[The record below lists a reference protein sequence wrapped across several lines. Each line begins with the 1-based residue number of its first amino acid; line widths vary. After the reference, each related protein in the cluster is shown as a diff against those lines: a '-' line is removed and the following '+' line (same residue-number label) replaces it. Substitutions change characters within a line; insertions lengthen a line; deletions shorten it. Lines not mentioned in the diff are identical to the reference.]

1 MDRLAD
7 VIVKKRRLIFWI
19 FVLLTVLSACFIPEV
34 DINYNLAKYLPSE
47 MRTSKALEIMEKEFS
62 LTGSARVMVE
72 DISLPEAVA
81 IKQRLAGVDG
91 VKSVIWLDDVADI
104 HKPLEYLDSKTVESY
119 YKDGAALFMVEF
131 DEGDYSLNTGKAVS
145 DIQAIIGE
153 KGAVGG
159 SAVTTKFMR
168 ESTIRE
174 VVSAAIIA
182 APIIF
187 IILLLTSHSWFEPF
201 IYVVVMG
208 VSVVINMGTN
218 VVFGSISFITQASA
232 ALLQFAISMDYAI
245 FLLHRYREEKARGVE
260 PETAMK
266 KAIISSFSSIGASC
280 LTTVAGFV
288 ALMFMRYKI
297 GFDMGAVLSKGVL
310 ISLLTVIFLLPGITL
325 FTDGLLERTQHKPL
339 LPSLS
344 KLGSGIVRYG
354 AVAIV
359 LLAIIIVPAYRAQAS
374 NAFLYGENAMIS
386 VEDSEF
392 GKKVERIDERFGIY
406 NPLVLLV
413 PRGSIPDEISLA
425 DALMEK
431 DYVSSVQTIVTLADP
446 AIPREILPEA
456 LLENF
461 TSPNYT
467 RMIIN
472 LDLPVESAATL
483 RAVEEIGRM
492 SYGHYGDAYFFLG
505 SSSSVSDVKQVVD
518 RDYSTVS
525 LISICAVGL
534 IILLTF
540 RSLTIPV
547 LLVLVIETS
556 IWMNMAVPYF
566 MDENLSFIGYL
577 VVSAI
582 QLGATVDY
590 AILMTSRYMENRKAY
605 SKKEAAIKALTDSG
619 WSVITSAMILFVACM
634 GVGVASSI
642 RAVSEMILLLGRG
655 AAISCVLVLVLLPQ
669 LLIIF
674 DGVIGKT
681 TLKAKE
687 RDKSV
692 KEGTSL

>member
-1 MDRLAD
+1 MNRIAD
-7 VIVKKRRLIFWI
+7 AIVRRRKLIFWL
-19 FVLLTVLSACFIPEV
+19 FVLMTALSACFIPEV
-34 DINYNLAKYLPSE
+34 GINYNLAKYLPSE
-47 MRTSKALEIMEKEFS
+47 MKTSQALDIMEKEFS
-62 LTGSARVMVE
+62 LSGTARVMVE
-72 DISLPEAVA
+72 NVSIPEAA
-81 IKQRLAGVDG
+81 AMKQRLAQVEG

-104 HKPLEYLDSKTVESY
+104 HMPLEYLDPKMVESY

-131 DEGDYSLNTGKAVS
+131 DEDDYSLNTGKAVS
-145 DIQAIIGE
+145 DIQAVIGA

-159 SAVTTKFMR
+159 SAVNTKFMR

-187 IILLLTSHSWFEPF
+187 IILLLTSHAWFEPI

-245 FLLHRYREEKARGVE
+245 FLLHRYREEKARGME

-297 GFDMGAVLSKGVL
+297 GFDMGAVLAKGVL

-325 FTDGLLERTQHKPL
+325 FTDGLLERTRHKPL

-344 KLGSGIVRYG
+344 KFGSGIVRYG
-354 AVAIV
+354 AVVIV
-359 LLAIIIVPAYRAQAS
+359 LLAVIIVPAYRAQSS

-392 GKKVERIDERFGIY
+392 GKKVERIDDKFGIY
-406 NPLVLLV
+406 NPLILLV

-425 DALMEK
+425 DALLEK

-446 AIPREILPEA
+446 AIPREVLPEA

-461 TSPNYT
+461 TSENYT

-472 LDLPVESAATL
+472 LNLPVESASTL

-492 SYGHYGDAYFFLG
+492 AHEHYGDAYYLLG
-505 SSSSVSDVKQVVD
+505 SSSSVADIKQVVD
-518 RDYSTVS
+518 SDYSTVN

-534 IILLTF
+534 IILFTF

-556 IWMNMAVPYF
+556 IWINMAVPYF
-566 MDENLSFIGYL
+566 MDETLSFIGYL

-590 AILMTSRYMENRKAY
+590 AILLTNRYLENRKTCN
-605 SKKEAAIKALTDSG
+605 KKEAAVKALTDSG

-674 DGVIGKT
+674 DDVIRKT
-681 TLKAKE
+681 TLKAKD